1 MILLVFSKSSVPPL
15 VRIGASTIA
24 CSDFVAL
31 WMRGTDPFALRYC
44 ILLGLLFII
53 ESDSIHII
61 ALTCVR
67 SQIKHEV
74 SMCS

>member
-1 MILLVFSKSSVPPL
+1 MKVDTHKSVG
-15 VRIGASTIA
+15 VYFFR
-24 CSDFVAL
+24 FAL
-31 WMRGTDPFALRYC
+31 WMRGTDPFARRYC

-67 SQIKHEV
+67 SQIEHEV